1 MSDAGLA
8 PIYAAVFVGVLLA
21 LHGVVRLFGQSGEQA
36 EVAINRRLRKLA
48 TGADPKEVLRLLRR
62 QPAPEG
68 LDRIPL
74 IRYWPTLVAQSAINM
89 RADLL
94 AGVMAAAFVLTGL
107 LLSFRFP
114 LLVALAGASGVGL
127 LLPIQILRMRRDRR
141 RAELTRQLP
150 DAIDLTVQSLR
161 VGHPLS
167 AAFQVITRE
176 MPDPIATELETVADA
191 VTYGD
196 SLTMAMDDLAVR
208 VGAEEFYYVA
218 VAINIQHSTGG
229 NLASVLETLSRVIRD
244 RFAMEPKVVALSAE
258 GRITALV
265 VSVVPLFLA
274 GFLHLT
280 TPSYYGEVADDPL
293 FKPLLVVGMLL
304 TVVNAVALRRL
315 VRFHI

>member
-1 MSDAGLA
+1 
-8 PIYAAVFVGVLLA
+8 
-21 LHGVVRLFGQSGEQA
+21 
-36 EVAINRRLRKLA
+36 
-48 TGADPKEVLRLLRR
+48 
-62 QPAPEG
+62 
-68 LDRIPL
+68 
-74 IRYWPTLVAQSAINM
+74 
-89 RADLL
+89 
-94 AGVMAAAFVLTGL
+94 MAAAFVLTGL

-150 DAIDLTVQSLR
+150 DAIDLMVQSLR
-161 VGHPLS
+161 VGRPLS

-196 SLTMAMDDLAVR
+196 SLTMAMDDIAVR

-244 RFAMEPKVVALSAE
+244 RFAMERKVVALSAE

-280 TPSYYGEVADDPL
+280 TPSYYGEVADDRL